1 MKNFEGLKQ
10 NLESYLRKYYLLRML
25 RGLALF
31 LGFFF
36 CYFLIVIFTEYFL
49 YMSENQRKGIF
60 FSGVFLGLAGASY
73 YFIYP
78 LLQIFKLAK
87 RSSYNDVAKM
97 IGQSLDG
104 VDDKI
109 LNTLQLGESLTNQ
122 QSDLI
127 DAAIEQKSA
136 ELSLYRFNET
146 LSWKSLSRVALF
158 LSLPI
163 SFIVILSLSTQGRL
177 VLGSSER
184 LLRYEEDFTPPAPF
198 KFIPEKIEYWVEY
211 GEDLDL
217 KVEISGTKLP
227 TELSAVVNGSL
238 YRLINKEGAWL
249 LRLENITQNYRIQ
262 YEAMGYRS
270 QTIEIKTF
278 KSPRIG
284 SLELVVNPPN
294 YTGMKQKV
302 VSYSQNIKVLRGS
315 QISFRFQLE
324 NTDEAS
330 FISEDESL
338 EMKDGQLDFR
348 LEKSLNYGIAL
359 KNDYQKAQFFRG
371 SRLEAVYDKSPE
383 IHASYK
389 FIDED
394 SNRVA
399 VTIKAKDDFGLSSLK
414 RIEKFGDEEEQFSI
428 NTNSFSFYEEIIDL
442 REFEKGCDYSLYY
455 EVADNNTL
463 YGPNRSRSESFSLR
477 LLSKEER
484 KAKQA
489 NSEASMMESF
499 EEIKKSREEL
509 NESLK
514 ALDNKKSK
522 KQDWRDEEKLKDL
535 LKDLE
540 AKQKESKERRKE
552 LEKLVE
558 KDLDKKEELKDQL
571 KVLSETEKQIEQL
584 RREIE
589 EMLSKNEKEQ
599 LQEKLEQLKK
609 ENKEQLRREERLED
623 LLKDLLFQRDM
634 LKTIEEYKEL
644 SEELKK
650 EDTGLEES
658 LTDKKEKANALEEKL
673 KDLSEDS
680 KELSK
685 LLEKEEFKEES
696 ESLKENL
703 DKAQESEEQGNPSK
717 AKENK
722 DRASENASE
731 MSESLSMMMEGMQAK
746 VLEMNMK
753 ALRRIL
759 ENLERYSVDIE
770 AYKEG
775 VSDLEKGD
783 PAFRSLLKKGSVLS
797 ANSKVIRDSLIA
809 LSEKAPEIKDKIF
822 EDLSEMQYQL
832 TSAQGHLQEVE
843 LMKSASAG
851 QFSMMSANEL
861 ALLLD
866 DAMQNMMSMMASKKK
881 GKQNCEKPGGGKPKP
896 GSMSEKLGKMGKLME
911 KLEKGSKPGSKGQG
925 VDGKSI
931 GQVLSEQ
938 ESLRETLKEMDKE
951 GGEKNGDAK
960 PLEKELDEMED
971 LLLNRNFSEYIE
983 RFKRVESRLLE
994 SEKADMERK
1003 KKEERESKS
1012 STDLEMR
1019 NGGSR
1024 DKRNGEEIK
1033 QNDILRLSP
1042 LLINPFYQKR

>member
-31 LGFFF
+31 LGFSF
-36 CYFLIVIFTEYFL
+36 CYFLIVVFTEYFL
-49 YMSENQRKGIF
+49 YMSENQRKVIF
-60 FSGVFLGLAGASY
+60 FSGIFLAIIGAAY
-73 YFIYP
+73 YFLYP
-78 LLQIFKLAK
+78 LLQILKLAK
-87 RSSYNDVAKM
+87 RSSYNEVAKM
-97 IGQSLDG
+97 IGESLKG

-109 LNTLQLGESLTNQ
+109 LNTLQLGESITNQ
-122 QSDLI
+122 QSDLVN
-127 DAAIEQKSA
+127 AAIEQKSA
-136 ELSLYRFNET
+136 ELSLYSFKET

-163 SFIVILSLSTQGRL
+163 ALIVILSLSTQGRL

-184 LLRYEEDFTPPAPF
+184 LVRYEEDFTPPAPF
-198 KFIPEKIEYWVEY
+198 QFIPEQSEYWVEY

-217 KVEISGTKLP
+217 KVDIKGAKLP
-227 TELSAVVNGSL
+227 TELSAVLNGSV
-238 YRLINKEGAWL
+238 YRLVNKEGAWL
-249 LRLENITQNYRIQ
+249 LRLENITQNYRLQ

-284 SLELVVNPPN
+284 NLELLINPPS

-324 NTDEAS
+324 NTNKAI
-330 FISEDESL
+330 FISESDSL
-338 EMKDGQLDFR
+338 SIKDGNLDFR

-359 KNDYQKAQFFRG
+359 ENDYQEARFFRG
-371 SRLEAVYDKSPE
+371 SRLEAVSDKSPE

-389 FIDED
+389 FLDED

-399 VTIKAKDDFGLSSLK
+399 VSIKASDDFGLSSLK
-414 RIEKFGDEEEQFSI
+414 RVEKFGEEEEQSVI
-428 NTNSFSFYEEIIDL
+428 KTNSYSFYEEIIDL
-442 REFEKGCDYSLYY
+442 KEFQKGRDYSLYY

-463 YGPNRSRSESFSLR
+463 YGPNRSRSETFTLR

-489 NSEASMMESF
+489 KSEASMMESF

-514 ALDNKKSK
+514 DLENKKSK
-522 KQDWRDEEKLKDL
+522 KQDWREEEKLKDL

-558 KDLDKKEELKDQL
+558 KDLAKKEELKDQL
-571 KVLSETEKQIEQL
+571 KVLSKTEKQIEQL
-584 RREIE
+584 RKEIE

-644 SEELKK
+644 SEDLKK
-650 EDTGLEES
+650 EDTES
-658 LTDKKEKANALEEKL
+658 KESTEDKKEKADALEEKL
-673 KDLSEDS
+673 KELAEDS
-680 KELSK
+680 KELSDLMDK
-685 LLEKEEFKEES
+685 KEFKEES

-703 DKAQESEEQGNPSK
+703 DKAQEAEEQQNSSESQESK
-717 AKENK
+717 DK
-722 DRASENASE
+722 ASENASE

-746 VLEMNMK
+746 ALEMNMK

-797 ANSKVIRDSLIA
+797 GNSKVIRDSLIA
-809 LSEKAPEIKDKIF
+809 LSEKAPEIKDKVF
-822 EDLSEMQYQL
+822 KDLNEMQYQL

-896 GSMSEKLGKMGKLME
+896 GSMSEKLGKMGKMME

-938 ESLRETLKEMDKE
+938 ESLREALKEMDKE

-971 LLLNRNFSEYIE
+971 LLLDRNFSEYIE

-1012 STDLEMR
+1012 SSDLEMR
-1019 NGGSR
+1019 DGKMR
-1024 DKRNGEEIK
+1024 DKASEKEFQ
-1033 QNDILRLSP
+1033 QNDILRMSP